1 MSKMILG
8 FEEYTMLNE
17 SFKSKIIS
25 RLFQEG
31 EIDTKNVHQ
40 KALFNQV
47 TDDEIIGIADD
58 EEAAK
63 KMLHDTLGDK
73 KEIRYNM
80 RRTWHRVGRDD
91 WDDDW
96 EVDYNSPYT
105 FNKTV
110 EGYIEWI
117 FKLNSGKFLVLRVE
131 KSDLVSRLRKI
142 NDPRY
147 WNKRGNET
155 QSEFRRKFQKR
166 KKFVEKNKEDLE
178 KYWGFKKY
186 FEEKGLWD
194 EFVKKTKEELNNM
207 ADSVTSDGDF
217 ESDVCSCENGNY
229 YFDDDSIKFEIG
241 EFTFEF
247 FVECEFNANV
257 RCWDYPGDYWSLP
270 DYGCE
275 IISGEL
281 YINTLYIYCYDG
293 PEEFEITYL
302 PEFDKDTNLCDID
315 YSW

>member
-1 MSKMILG
+1 
-8 FEEYTMLNE
+8 MLNE

-31 EIDTKNVHQ
+31 EIDTKDVYQ
-40 KALFNQV
+40 KSLFNQV

-63 KMLHDTLGDK
+63 KMLHDTLGDR
-73 KEIRYNM
+73 EETRYKM
-80 RRTWHRVGRDD
+80 HRTWHRVGPDD

-96 EVDYNSPYT
+96 EEDRDSPYT

-110 EGYIEWI
+110 DGYIEWI

-131 KSDLVSRLRKI
+131 KRDLNSRLSKI
-142 NDPRY
+142 RDPRY
-147 WNKRGNET
+147 CNKRYNET

-166 KKFVEKNKEDLE
+166 KEFVEKNKKDFE
-178 KYWGFKKY
+178 KYWGFKKT

-194 EFVKKTKEELNNM
+194 EFVNKAKEELNNM
-207 ADSVTSDGDF
+207 ADRITGAEHF
-217 ESDVCSCENGNY
+217 ESDVCSCEDSNY
-229 YFDDDSIKFEIG
+229 YFDDDFIKFKIG
-241 EFTFEF
+241 EFTIEFYVEGNFE
-247 FVECEFNANV
+247 ANV
-257 RCWDYPGDYWSLP
+257 RCWDYKGDYWTPP
-270 DYGCE
+270 DSGCE
-275 IISGEL
+275 ITDGKMYIDSIS
-281 YINTLYIYCYDG
+281 IYVDG

-302 PEFDKDTNLCDID
+302 PKFDKDADLCDID